1 FRIVFGSKPISSAI
15 AICVQPL
22 LCNSRIIKNS
32 PILTIVSPLRDVK
45 VSKRLSVIFG
55 EFENGVIRDFTTV
68 TYTNAIRKQT
78 EIEKS
83 KTNDQNRFVVKYN
96 LSQILTTLYK
106 HSEEKGLESTERR
119 EIKESIEEIEKFPLA
134 LYFSEKEIEDI
145 LDLIKYLKS
154 DFDNKFFTATAYGI
168 NPMNASEAEFAKL
181 KEEIKQKNKKK
192 MSIVNEAKE
201 RVRKALEVL

>member
-1 FRIVFGSKPISSAI
+1 MELKPLINI
-15 AICVQPL
+15 YGIE
-22 LCNSRIIKNS
+22 
-32 PILTIVSPLRDVK
+32 LTISETLTAISILVTS
-45 VSKRLSVIFG
+45 IFS
-55 EFENGVIRDFTTV
+55 FLVWRATV
-68 TYTNAIRKQT
+68 NSNKIANAIRKQT

-106 HSEEKGLESTERR
+106 HSEEKGLGSTERR
-119 EIKESIEEIEKFPLA
+119 EIKESIEEIEEFPLA

-201 RVRKALEVL
+201 RVRKVLEVL